1 MDSVS
6 SPAKRWSGNSDG
18 KLIWSVLF
26 MSSSGSR
33 RSAQEYRKQH
43 EMKVISTFS
52 GTVPQPIQEFQ
63 AAGLPEKVLKEIQDA
78 KFSEPTPI
86 QAQCWPILSNGHDL
100 IGIAKSG
107 SGKTLAC
114 FAILPI
120 CLKARIDRGSFVVAC
135 CLCRGAMDCLPKR
148 PPGPVTKQ
156 IPRLDEAIASL
167 QELQEEGE
175 VEAAMGLLLR
185 LITIDESVFCT
196 LFPHA
201 DEETLAVTDI
211 MGRTLLHY
219 AATLGRLAALSLLL
233 ASERLDPNCRD
244 DRGDTA
250 LHLAA
255 GNGERGAC
263 ELLLKH
269 RRVDRSLQDEDGR
282 TALDLAHSSAA
293 HYFATEAVHALQM

>member
-1 MDSVS
+1 
-6 SPAKRWSGNSDG
+6 
-18 KLIWSVLF
+18 
-26 MSSSGSR
+26 
-33 RSAQEYRKQH
+33 
-43 EMKVISTFS
+43 
-52 GTVPQPIQEFQ
+52 
-63 AAGLPEKVLKEIQDA
+63 
-78 KFSEPTPI
+78 
-86 QAQCWPILSNGHDL
+86 
-100 IGIAKSG
+100 
-107 SGKTLAC
+107 
-114 FAILPI
+114 
-120 CLKARIDRGSFVVAC
+120 
-135 CLCRGAMDCLPKR
+135 
-148 PPGPVTKQ
+148 
-156 IPRLDEAIASL
+156 
-167 QELQEEGE
+167 
-175 VEAAMGLLLR
+175 MGLLLR

-196 LFPHA
+196 VFPHA
-201 DEETLAVTDI
+201 DGETLSVTDI

-269 RRVDRSLQDEDGR
+269 HRVDRSLQDEDGR

>member
-1 MDSVS
+1 
-6 SPAKRWSGNSDG
+6 
-18 KLIWSVLF
+18 
-26 MSSSGSR
+26 
-33 RSAQEYRKQH
+33 
-43 EMKVISTFS
+43 
-52 GTVPQPIQEFQ
+52 
-63 AAGLPEKVLKEIQDA
+63 
-78 KFSEPTPI
+78 
-86 QAQCWPILSNGHDL
+86 
-100 IGIAKSG
+100 
-107 SGKTLAC
+107 
-114 FAILPI
+114 
-120 CLKARIDRGSFVVAC
+120 
-135 CLCRGAMDCLPKR
+135 MDCLPKR

-196 LFPHA
+196 VFPHA
-201 DEETLAVTDI
+201 DGETLSVTDI

-269 RRVDRSLQDEDGR
+269 HRVDRSLQDEDGR